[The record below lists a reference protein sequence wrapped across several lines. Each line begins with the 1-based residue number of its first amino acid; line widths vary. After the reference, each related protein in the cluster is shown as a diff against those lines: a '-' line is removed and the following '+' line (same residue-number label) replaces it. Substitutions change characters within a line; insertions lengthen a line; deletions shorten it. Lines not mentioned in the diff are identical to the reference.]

1 VKDATDAAEASGFV
15 DYVFTYLP
23 PAPASVLEVGCGEE
37 GGVAPVLASAG
48 YDVLA
53 IDPRAPE
60 GPLYRRVTLE
70 ELDEPE
76 PFDAVVAGRVL
87 HHVDPL
93 GSALE
98 KLARLAPLLILDEF
112 AHDRI
117 DAAARDWYH
126 EQYLQLAAGTAAPKA
141 PPDLEGWADAHL
153 GLHPY
158 ESLRRELD
166 TRYDE
171 RDFRWGPYL
180 HRWLRDPVT
189 KERELAMIAAGA
201 LQPIGFRYTG
211 IAKRRSLFRMAR
223 ARRERRPTS
232 A

>member
-1 VKDATDAAEASGFV
+1 MKDATGTAEASDFA
-15 DYVFTYLP
+15 DYAFAHLP
-23 PAPASVLEVGCGEE
+23 PAPARILEVGCGEE
-37 GGVAPVLASAG
+37 GGLAPALAAAG
-48 YDVLA
+48 YEVLA
-53 IDPRAPE
+53 IDPRAPA
-60 GPLYRRVTLE
+60 GHLYRRVSLE
-70 ELDEPE
+70 ELDDPG

-98 KLARLAPLLILDEF
+98 KLARLAPILILDEF

-117 DAAARDWYH
+117 DAAARDWYR
-126 EQYLQLAAGTAAPKA
+126 EQYVQLAAGAAAPKA
-141 PPDLEGWADAHL
+141 PPDLEGWAEAHA

-158 ESLRRELD
+158 DALRRELD
-166 TRYDE
+166 ARYEE

-189 KERELAMIAAGA
+189 KEREEAMIAAGA

-211 IAKRRSLFRMAR
+211 TPKR
-223 ARRERRPTS
+223 
-232 A
+232 

>member
-1 VKDATDAAEASGFV
+1 VKDATGTAEALDFV
-15 DYVFTYLP
+15 DYVFTHLP
-23 PAPASVLEVGCGEE
+23 PPPARVLEVGCGEE

-60 GPLYRRVTLE
+60 GPLYRRVSLE
-70 ELDEPE
+70 ELEDPG

-87 HHVDPL
+87 HHVEPL

-98 KLARLAPLLILDEF
+98 RLARLAPVLILDEF

-117 DAAARDWYH
+117 DAAARHWYR
-126 EQYLQLAAGTAAPKA
+126 EQYSQLAAGTAAPKA
-141 PPDLEGWADAHL
+141 PPDLEQWTEAHA

-158 ESLRRELD
+158 DALRRELD
-166 TRYDE
+166 ARFDE

-180 HRWLRDPVT
+180 YRWLRDPVT
-189 KERELAMIAAGA
+189 KEREEMMIAAGA
-201 LQPIGFRYTG
+201 LQPIGFRYMGT
-211 IAKRRSLFRMAR
+211 AR
-223 ARRERRPTS
+223 H
-232 A
+232 

>member
-1 VKDATDAAEASGFV
+1 MKDASGLAEASDFI
-15 DYVFTYLP
+15 DYASSHLP
-23 PAPASVLEVGCGEE
+23 PAPARVLEVGCGEE
-37 GGVAPVLASAG
+37 GGVAPALAAAG

-60 GPLYRRVTLE
+60 GPLYRRVSLE
-70 ELDEPE
+70 ELDDPG

-87 HHVDPL
+87 HHVVPL
-93 GSALE
+93 GSALD
-98 KLARLAPLLILDEF
+98 KLARLAPILILDEF

-117 DAAARDWYH
+117 DAAARDWYRG
-126 EQYLQLAAGTAAPKA
+126 QYVQLAAGAAAPKA
-141 PPDLEGWADAHL
+141 PPDLERWAEAHA

-158 ESLRRELD
+158 DVLRGELD
-166 TRYDE
+166 ARYDE

-189 KERELAMIAAGA
+189 KEREEAMIAAGA

-211 IAKRRSLFRMAR
+211 TAKR
-223 ARRERRPTS
+223 
-232 A
+232 